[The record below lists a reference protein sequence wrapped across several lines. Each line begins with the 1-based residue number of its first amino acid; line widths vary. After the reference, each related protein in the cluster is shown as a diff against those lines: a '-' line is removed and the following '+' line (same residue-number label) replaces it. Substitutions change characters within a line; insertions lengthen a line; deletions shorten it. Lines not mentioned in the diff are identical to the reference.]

1 LADDDESAE
10 LTEKT
15 FQHEPVMPE
24 EVLRILRPERGGVFL
39 DGTVGGAGH
48 AVRLLEAESSVRVIG
63 IDQDPEAIEASARR
77 LVKYGDRVEL
87 VLGNFRKIE
96 ELKSTTEIDGL
107 AGALLDLGVSSHQI
121 DTSARG
127 FSFRPGTSLRMRM
140 GGTTGEDREPA
151 ADFLNAATEQELGR
165 VFREFGDERRW
176 RALAREV
183 VKRRKTRPFST
194 SDDLVG
200 ALTGVLGRSASE
212 REKARLFQAV
222 RIVVNDELDA
232 LREGLESIRERLA
245 VGGRLVVISYHSLE
259 DRITKHTFR
268 RWAEEC
274 VCPPGLPVC
283 ICQKKALG
291 RVLTRRPE
299 RPSEEEVARNPRSRS
314 ARVRAWENGGNQ
326 KTGARLP
333 R

>member
-1 LADDDESAE
+1 
-10 LTEKT
+10 
-15 FQHEPVMPE
+15 MPE

-48 AVRLLEAESSVRVIG
+48 AVRLLEAGSDVRVIG
-63 IDQDPEAIEASARR
+63 IDQDPEAIEASTKR
-77 LVKYGDRVEL
+77 LAKYGDRVEL
-87 VLGNFRKIE
+87 VLGNFRNVE
-96 ELKSTTEIDGL
+96 ELESATKIDDL

-151 ADFLNAATEQELGR
+151 ADLLNTATEQELGR
-165 VFREFGDERRW
+165 VFRDFGDERRW
-176 RALAREV
+176 RVLAREV
-183 VKRRKTRPFST
+183 VRRRKTRPFST

-200 ALTGVLGRSASE
+200 ALTAVLGRSASE

-222 RIVVNDELDA
+222 RIAVNDELDA

-259 DRITKHTFR
+259 DRIVKQTFR
-268 RWAEEC
+268 EWTSDC

-283 ICQKKALG
+283 SCQKKALG

-299 RPSEEEVARNPRSRS
+299 RPSESEVARNARARS
-314 ARVRAWENGGNQ
+314 ARVRAWENSGSQTKGG
-326 KTGARLP
+326 RP
-333 R
+333 V